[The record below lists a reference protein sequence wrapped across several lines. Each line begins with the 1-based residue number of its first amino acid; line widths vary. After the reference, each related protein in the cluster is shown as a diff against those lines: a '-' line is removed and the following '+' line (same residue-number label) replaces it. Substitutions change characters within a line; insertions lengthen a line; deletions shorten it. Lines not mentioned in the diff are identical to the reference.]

1 MLFFTAVFCSARI
14 FILSTRSFPFL
25 FCQTATLRTLSA
37 IRCKSFFRYL
47 NMSVP
52 PVQAAIYTGPPAY
65 SEGLR
70 NATCMSASLIYAE
83 MPKLKSRSSSHDKAF
98 NPGTCWYLFCSNTY
112 LWKIPQKREDARQPD
127 VAWHLLWKSY
137 LKSCV
142 TVIDWLA
149 VSYGFSIETESD
161 ETVMGRKT
169 FR

>member
-14 FILSTRSFPFL
+14 FILSTRSFPSF
-25 FCQTATLRTLSA
+25 FCQTATLRTLST

-52 PVQAAIYTGPPAY
+52 SVQAAIYAGPPRIPKGCGMRHAW
-65 SEGLR
+65 
-70 NATCMSASLIYAE
+70 SASLIYAE
-83 MPKLKSRSSSHDKAF
+83 MPKLKSRSDSHDKAF
-98 NPGTCWYLFCSNTY
+98 NLGTCWYLFCSNTY

-149 VSYGFSIETESD
+149 VSYGFSIKTESD